1 MTSEKLLG
9 HFEWSFVLAR
19 LQRRFWILRGQTC
32 VRRYIK
38 NCVFCQLR
46 RAKSSSQMMAALPK
60 ERLLSGERAFF
71 ATGCDFFGP
80 IYVTEF
86 RRKIKRWGC
95 IFVCFSTRAVH
106 IEVCYR
112 MTCDSFLEAFFR
124 FFNTRGHAVRF
135 VWCDNGSNLKAGANE
150 LTKSFANVKWK
161 KVVDRWS
168 AKGIVWHH
176 IPPYAPS
183 KGGNWERMVG
193 LAKGVLSAIAARDYY
208 RSINTE
214 ELSTYFKEIEG
225 ILNWRPLTSV
235 SSSSN
240 DFDYLSPMSL
250 LNSALIPSTLPGHM
264 VKSESFRNSWK
275 TSQLMAQEF
284 WGRWQRLYLPTLIPR
299 KKWNFPQRNFE
310 IGDLVLL
317 REYSVVK
324 NQWFRGRI
332 VNVLPNK
339 DGKVRCLEVK
349 KPDGSVVLRDVGSVC
364 RLEID
369 MSE

>member
-1 MTSEKLLG
+1 M
-9 HFEWSFVLAR
+9 
-19 LQRRFWILRGQTC
+19 
-32 VRRYIK
+32 
-38 NCVFCQLR
+38 
-46 RAKSSSQMMAALPK
+46 
-60 ERLLSGERAFF
+60 
-71 ATGCDFFGP
+71 
-80 IYVTEF
+80 
-86 RRKIKRWGC
+86 
-95 IFVCFSTRAVH
+95 
-106 IEVCYR
+106 
-112 MTCDSFLEAFFR
+112 DS
-124 FFNTRGHAVRF
+124 
-135 VWCDNGSNLKAGANE
+135 
-150 LTKSFANVKWK
+150 
-161 KVVDRWS
+161 WS

-299 KKWNFPQRNFE
+299 KKWNCPQRNFE